1 MTSDPF
7 DLAAYLA
14 RIGAAG
20 PPRLDADGLARL
32 HEAHACAIPF
42 ENVDVLLGPLP
53 LLDPAA
59 LQDKMVG
66 RRRGGYCYEQNGL
79 FHLALGRL
87 GFAARPRLAR
97 VLFNR
102 PAPGPRSH
110 QFLLVS
116 VAGRDW
122 LADVGFGGPGLVTA
136 MPFEAGRVD
145 AQHGARFRLI
155 ADPDRGMVLQ
165 RARDDGWM
173 DLYCFDNE
181 ACLPVD
187 IEMANYFTGSAP
199 QSPFRRTLVCARPT
213 RDGRATLNGA
223 RLALFRNGETG
234 DSRLLGSAEELG
246 TALAAHFDL
255 VLPED
260 TLDRLMPLLSA

>member
-1 MTSDPF
+1 MTAHPF

-14 RIGAAG
+14 RIGLDRA
-20 PPRLDADGLARL
+20 PRADADGLARL

-53 LLDPAA
+53 ALDPVA
-59 LQDKMVG
+59 LQDKMVA

-79 FHLALGRL
+79 FHLALAAT
-87 GFAARPRLAR
+87 GFAVRPRLAR

-110 QFLLVS
+110 QFLVAS
-116 VAGRDW
+116 IAGRDW
-122 LADVGFGGPGLVTA
+122 LADVGFGGPGLVTP
-136 MPFEAGRVD
+136 MPLEAGRVD
-145 AQHGARFRLI
+145 AQHGTRFRLL
-155 ADPDRGMVLQ
+155 ADPDVGTVLQ
-165 RARDDGWM
+165 RARDDGWT
-173 DLYCFDNE
+173 DLYGFADE
-181 ACLPVD
+181 ACLAVD

-234 DSRLLGSAEELG
+234 DSRLIGSAGELG
-246 TALAAHFDL
+246 AALAAHFDL
-255 VLPED
+255 ALPGD